1 MTQSNRD
8 RIQETFLDALEL
20 PESER
25 SAFVEKKCAADPD
38 CIRDVNSLLEAAA
51 RSGIL
56 DRAVANFGSSVSLA
70 GKTID
75 GRYEIERELPHGGMS
90 EVYVAL
96 DKKLDDKPVVIKILS
111 AALVENSYARQHFDQ
126 EVEALLRMKNAGVVD
141 VSDRGQLP
149 DGRPYIVMQYL
160 DGETLRSQIPNEG
173 MDLGRA
179 ASILKRV
186 GAALEHAHQN
196 GIFHRDV
203 KPENIMLT
211 HGTDSV
217 VLIDFGI
224 ARVMDSV
231 VALST
236 VGGASAGTL
245 AYMSPEQL
253 TGERVAAASDIYSM
267 AVVAYEMITGRRP
280 FSPNSHAQML
290 NLQRKGVRAK
300 PADLR
305 LGLSETAQR
314 IILRALSFEPRH
326 RYKSAKLFGDE
337 LAAAL
342 NEPIGQEPSPSRR
355 IATRLSIVAGVLVL
369 AMLSYGIYKYFA
381 GTQPPRPQISQTQ
394 SQGFN
399 YWLMVQRTR
408 DGKDYEA
415 PDKSN
420 GNDTFHNGDKFQL
433 NIQSLYSGYLY
444 VFNERP
450 PEEGSTSFRLIY
462 PKRAVN
468 DGSTSVGAN
477 QLIQSDWI
485 TFQDPPG
492 TDNYWIVWSASQLT
506 ELESAKNE
514 ALKHPQA
521 GLTDQNLVKVKEYLK
536 KLDTEVNARASRMSA
551 SQEVQVRKRH
561 DIVLTFAEFKH
572 R

>member
-1 MTQSNRD
+1 
-8 RIQETFLDALEL
+8 LEL

-25 SAFVEKKCAADPD
+25 SAFVEKKCAGNPD

-56 DRAVANFGSSVSLA
+56 DRAVANFSSPVSLV

-75 GRYEIERELPHGGMS
+75 GRYKVERELPHGGMS

-126 EVEALLRMKNAGVVD
+126 EVEAMLRIKNTDVVD
-141 VSDRGQLP
+141 VSDRGRLP
-149 DGRPYIVMQYL
+149 DGRPYIVMQYV
-160 DGETLRSQIPNEG
+160 DGETLRSQIPGEG
-173 MDLGRA
+173 MDLRRA
-179 ASILKRV
+179 ASILKQV
-186 GAALEHAHQN
+186 GVALERIHQT

-203 KPENIMLT
+203 KPENIMLRR
-211 HGTDSV
+211 GTDSI

-236 VGGASAGTL
+236 VDGASAGTL

-253 TGERVAAASDIYSM
+253 RGERVVAASDIYSM
-267 AVVAYEMITGRRP
+267 AVVAFEMITGRRP

-290 NLQRKGVRAK
+290 DLQRKGVRAK
-300 PADLR
+300 PTDLR
-305 LGLSETAQR
+305 LGLSKRVQR
-314 IILRALSFEPRH
+314 ILLRALSFEPRY
-326 RYKSAKLFGDE
+326 RYKSAEQFGDE
-337 LAAAL
+337 LAEAL
-342 NEPIGQEPSPSRR
+342 NEPNGPIDPQPGPTIPKWLKV
-355 IATRLSIVAGVLVL
+355 AAGVAIVVVL
-369 AMLSYGIYKYFA
+369 AYLIYTFL
-381 GTQPPRPQISQTQ
+381 PPPTPLQIR
-394 SQGFN
+394 GFN
-399 YWLMVQRTR
+399 YWLTVQRTR
-408 DGKDYEA
+408 DGKDYQA
-415 PDKSN
+415 PYKSN
-420 GNDTFHNGDKFQL
+420 GNDTFDNGDKFQL
-433 NIQSLYSGYLY
+433 NVLSLDSGYLY
-444 VFNERP
+444 IFNERP

-468 DGSTSVGAN
+468 DGSSSVGGN
-477 QLIQSDWI
+477 QPIQSDWI
-485 TFQDPPG
+485 TFQGRPG
-492 TDNYWIVWSASQLT
+492 TDNYWIVWSASPLT
-506 ELESAKNE
+506 ELESAKDA

>member
-1 MTQSNRD
+1 
-8 RIQETFLDALEL
+8 
-20 PESER
+20 
-25 SAFVEKKCAADPD
+25 
-38 CIRDVNSLLEAAA
+38 
-51 RSGIL
+51 
-56 DRAVANFGSSVSLA
+56 
-70 GKTID
+70 
-75 GRYEIERELPHGGMS
+75 
-90 EVYVAL
+90 
-96 DKKLDDKPVVIKILS
+96 
-111 AALVENSYARQHFDQ
+111 
-126 EVEALLRMKNAGVVD
+126 
-141 VSDRGQLP
+141 
-149 DGRPYIVMQYL
+149 
-160 DGETLRSQIPNEG
+160 
-173 MDLGRA
+173 
-179 ASILKRV
+179 
-186 GAALEHAHQN
+186 
-196 GIFHRDV
+196 
-203 KPENIMLT
+203 
-211 HGTDSV
+211 
-217 VLIDFGI
+217 
-224 ARVMDSV
+224 MDSV

-253 TGERVAAASDIYSM
+253 SGESVVAAGDIYSM

-290 NLQRKGVRAK
+290 DLQRKGVRAN

-305 LGLSETAQR
+305 LGVSHRAQR
-314 IILRALSFEPRH
+314 IILRALSFEPRY
-326 RYKSAKLFGDE
+326 RYQSAKQFGDE

-342 NEPIGQEPSPSRR
+342 NEPIGPEPSPQRR

-369 AMLSYGIYKYFA
+369 AVLSYGLYKYLIRA
-381 GTQPPRPQISQTQ
+381 PLVPRPLTSTTQ

-399 YWLMVQRTR
+399 YWLTVQETR
-408 DGKDYEA
+408 DGEDYGA
-415 PDKSN
+415 PYKSN
-420 GNDTFHNGDKFQL
+420 GNDTFDMGDKFQL
-433 NIQSLYSGYLY
+433 NVLSLDSGYLY

-468 DGSTSVGAN
+468 DGSASVGGN
-477 QLIQSDWI
+477 QPIHSEWI
-485 TFQDPPG
+485 AFQGPPG
-492 TDNYWIVWSASQLT
+492 TDNYWIVWSALPLT

-536 KLDTEVNARASRMSA
+536 RLDTEVNARASRMSA

>member
-8 RIQETFLDALEL
+8 HIQEIFLDALEL

-25 SAFVEKKCAADPD
+25 SAFVEKKCAGNPD

-56 DRAVANFGSSVSLA
+56 DRAVANFSSPVSLV

-75 GRYEIERELPHGGMS
+75 GRYKIERELPHGGMS

-96 DKKLDDKPVVIKILS
+96 DKKLDDKPVVLKILS

-126 EVEALLRMKNAGVVD
+126 EVEALRRMKNVGVVD

-149 DGRPYIVMQYL
+149 DGRPYIVMQYV

-179 ASILKRV
+179 ASILKKV

-211 HGTDSV
+211 HGSDSV

-253 TGERVAAASDIYSM
+253 SGERVGAESDIYSM

-290 NLQRKGVRAK
+290 DLQRKGVRAK
-300 PADLR
+300 PTDLR
-305 LGLSETAQR
+305 LDLSKRAQR
-314 IILRALSFEPRH
+314 ILLRALSFEPGD
-326 RYKSAKLFGDE
+326 RYKSAEQFGNE
-337 LAAAL
+337 LAEAL
-342 NEPIGQEPSPSRR
+342 KEPNGP
-355 IATRLSIVAGVLVL
+355 IAPPPGLTIPKWLKAVAGVATVAVL
-369 AMLSYGIYKYFA
+369 AYLIYTFL
-381 GTQPPRPQISQTQ
+381 PPPPPLQ
-394 SQGFN
+394 SRGFN
-399 YWLMVQRTR
+399 YWLTVQRTH
-408 DGKDYEA
+408 DGKDYQA
-415 PDKSN
+415 PYKSN
-420 GNDTFHNGDKFQL
+420 GNDTFDNGDRFQL
-433 NIQSLYSGYLY
+433 NVQSLYSGHLY
-444 VFNERP
+444 IFNEKP

-468 DGSTSVGAN
+468 DGSTSVGGN
-477 QLIQSDWI
+477 QPIQSDWI
-485 TFQDPPG
+485 TFQGPPG
-492 TDNYWIVWSASQLT
+492 TDNYWIVWSASPLT

>member
-8 RIQETFLDALEL
+8 STQEIFLDVLEL

-25 SAFVEKKCAADPD
+25 SAFVEKKCAGDPD

-56 DRAVANFGSSVSLA
+56 DRAVANFGSPVSLI

-126 EVEALLRMKNAGVVD
+126 EVEAMLRIKNARVVD

-149 DGRPYIVMQYL
+149 DGRPYIVMQYV
-160 DGETLRSQIPNEG
+160 DGESLRSQIQNEG
-173 MDLGRA
+173 MDLGHA
-179 ASILKRV
+179 ASILKQV
-186 GAALEHAHQN
+186 GAALEHIHHN
-196 GIFHRDV
+196 GVFHRDV
-203 KPENIMLT
+203 KPENIMLR
-211 HGTDSV
+211 HGNDEV

-236 VGGASAGTL
+236 VGGASAGTI

-253 TGERVAAASDIYSM
+253 RGETVGAESDIYSM

-290 NLQRKGVRAK
+290 DLQREGVRAK

-305 LGLSETAQR
+305 LGLSHQAQR

-326 RYKSAKLFGDE
+326 RYKSAKQFGDE

-342 NEPIGQEPSPSRR
+342 NEPIGPEPWSGRR
-355 IATRLSIVAGVLVL
+355 IAIWLSLLVGVLVI
-369 AMLSYGIYKYFA
+369 AGLSYGIYKYIT
-381 GTQPPRPQISQTQ
+381 GTRPPPPPITQ
-394 SQGFN
+394 MESKGFN
-399 YWLMVQRTR
+399 YWLTVQPTR
-408 DGKDYEA
+408 DGKHYQA
-415 PDKSN
+415 QYKSN
-420 GNDTFHNGDKFQL
+420 GDDTFENGDKFRL
-433 NIQSLYSGYLY
+433 NVKSLEPGYLY
-444 VFNERP
+444 IFNERP
-450 PEEGSTSFRLIY
+450 PSSKSLSFIVLY
-462 PKRAVN
+462 PKKGIN
-468 DGSTSVGAN
+468 DGSSSVSSN
-477 QLIQSDWI
+477 QPIQTEWI
-485 TFQDPPG
+485 TFDGPPG
-492 TDNYWIVWSASQLT
+492 TDNYWIVWSGSQLS

-514 ALKHPQA
+514 ALNHPQA
-521 GLTDQNLVKVKEYLK
+521 GLTDQTLVSVKAYLK
-536 KLDTEVNARASRMSA
+536 NLDTEVNARASRMTA

>member
-8 RIQETFLDALEL
+8 PIQEIFLDALEL

-25 SAFVEKKCAADPD
+25 AAFVEKKCAGDPD

-56 DRAVANFGSSVSLA
+56 DGAVANFGLPVRLV

-75 GRYEIERELPHGGMS
+75 GRYEIERALPHGGMS

-111 AALVENSYARQHFDQ
+111 AALLENSYARQHFDQ
-126 EVEALLRMKNAGVVD
+126 EVEAMLRIKNSGVVD
-141 VSDRGQLP
+141 VSDRGELS
-149 DGRPYIVMQYL
+149 DGRPFIVMQYI
-160 DGETLRSQIPNEG
+160 DGETLRSQIKNEG
-173 MDLGRA
+173 MDLRRA
-179 ASILKRV
+179 ASILKQV
-186 GAALEHAHQN
+186 GAALEHIHQN
-196 GIFHRDV
+196 GVFHRDV
-203 KPENIMLT
+203 KPENIMLSP
-211 HGTDSV
+211 GTDSV

-236 VGGASAGTL
+236 VDGASPGTL

-253 TGERVAAASDIYSM
+253 RAAEKVAAASDIYSM

-280 FSPNSHAQML
+280 FSPNSQAQL
-290 NLQRKGVRAK
+290 LDLQREGVRVK
-300 PADLR
+300 PIDLR
-305 LGLSETAQR
+305 RGLSKRAQR
-314 IILRALSFEPRH
+314 ILMRALSFEPRH
-326 RYKSAKLFGDE
+326 RYKSAEQFGDE
-337 LAAAL
+337 LAGAL
-342 NEPIGQEPSPSRR
+342 NELSGPID
-355 IATRLSIVAGVLVL
+355 
-369 AMLSYGIYKYFA
+369 
-381 GTQPPRPQISQTQ
+381 PRPQTIPKWLKVVGGIAIVAVLAYLIYTFIPRPTPLQVR
-394 SQGFN
+394 GFN
-399 YWLMVQRTR
+399 YWLTVQQTR
-408 DGKDYEA
+408 DGKDYGA
-415 PDKSN
+415 PYKSN
-420 GNDTFHNGDKFQL
+420 GNDTFDKGDKFQL
-433 NIQSLYSGYLY
+433 NVLSLDSGYLY
-444 VFNERP
+444 IFNERP

-468 DGSTSVGAN
+468 DGSTSVGGN
-477 QLIQSDWI
+477 QPIQSDWI
-485 TFQDPPG
+485 TFQGPPG
-492 TDNYWIVWSASQLT
+492 TDNYWIVWSASPLT
-506 ELESAKNE
+506 ELESAKDE

-521 GLTDQNLVKVKEYLK
+521 GLTDQNLVKLKEYLK
-536 KLDTEVNARASRMSA
+536 KLDTEVNARASRMGA